1 MTERM
6 MRHFSFLRGV
16 EVLGAGLASVRGLAL
31 GLGILAGL
39 AAPLHAQSS
48 YAPVILVNDLG
59 ISGYEIEQRTRFMTL
74 LGAQGDVRKM
84 AEEALIE
91 DRLRLWKARFHGI
104 TLADAALAQGM
115 AEFAGRA
122 NLSVEDFTKALAQN
136 GVDAQT
142 FRDFVSAGM
151 VWREVVKA
159 NYAGRVQI
167 SDADV
172 ARALALESPRA
183 ERVQVL
189 LSEVVVPVYSG
200 REAEAMAAAR
210 RAAAARTEADFAAVA
225 REVSTAA
232 TAARGGRLDWM
243 PIEALP
249 AEVRAS
255 VIDLAPGRTAGPI
268 ETGPALRVFFLRGI
282 DEGGALAPGERA
294 VGYATLVLGAPGAA
308 ETVALADRAAAQA
321 RSCDDL
327 YTVAKALPA
336 ERLVRQDNLP
346 PARLPADLAP
356 VLARLDVGET
366 QRVQRGGN
374 EVLVMLCGR
383 GRAINESLGETAP
396 SQSAMR
402 DQLTN
407 ARVSALAG
415 ALMDDLKSKAVIV
428 RK

>member
-6 MRHFSFLRGV
+6 MRHFSLVV
-16 EVLGAGLASVRGLAL
+16 ERAWTAVSVAGLAL
-31 GLGILAGL
+31 GLAAGL
-39 AAPLHAQSS
+39 AGPAQAQSS
-48 YAPVILVNDLG
+48 YAPVIMVNELG
-59 ISGYEIEQRTRFMTL
+59 ISGYELDQRARFMTL
-74 LGAQGDVRKM
+74 LGAKGDVRKM

-91 DRLRLWKARFHGI
+91 DRLRQWKARNDGI
-104 TLADAALAQGM
+104 ALSDAALTQGM
-115 AEFAGRA
+115 TEFAARA

-142 FRDFVSAGM
+142 FRDFVAAGM

-159 NYAGRVQI
+159 SYAGRIQI
-167 SDADV
+167 SDAEV
-172 ARALALESPRA
+172 TRALALEAPKA

-189 LSEVVVPVYSG
+189 LSEVVVPVRSG
-200 REAEAMAAAR
+200 REAEARAAAQ
-210 RAAAARTEADFAAVA
+210 RASAARTEADFAAVA
-225 REVSTAA
+225 REVSNAPTAA
-232 TAARGGRLDWM
+232 KGGRLDWM

-255 VIDLAPGRTAGPI
+255 VMDLAPGRTAGPI

-282 DEGGALAPGERA
+282 DEGGALPPGEQA
-294 VGYATLVLGAPGAA
+294 VGYAALVLGAPGAA
-308 ETVALADRAAAQA
+308 ETAALAARAEAQA

-336 ERLVRQDNLP
+336 ERLERVENLR
-346 PARLPADLAP
+346 PARMPADLAP

-374 EVLVMLCGR
+374 EVLVMLCSR
-383 GRAINESLGETAP
+383 GRALDETLGQTAP
-396 SQSAMR
+396 SQSVMR
-402 DQLTN
+402 DQLSN
-407 ARVSALAG
+407 ARVGALAD
-415 ALMDDLKSKAVIV
+415 ALMDELKSDAVIV